1 MDIGT
6 GDGLFVYRCAQ
17 RNPQRFFI
25 GIDANR
31 RPLEKI
37 SEKIY
42 RRPAKGG
49 LTNALFVQAAVE
61 DLPAELNGIAS
72 EVQVQLPWGSLL
84 QGVAAGDEKVLRNL
98 RRICLANAELHVTIS
113 VDSER
118 DRSEW
123 ERLELPPISVNYIKN
138 DLAAKYWD
146 AGFRVVR
153 AEEIPMRDLS
163 TLKTSWAKKFHRSSS
178 RAFFRI
184 VSKAV
189 SIGQ

>member
-1 MDIGT
+1 VDIGT
-6 GDGLFVYRCAQ
+6 GDGLFVYRRAQ

-42 RRPAKGG
+42 RRAAKGG

-61 DLPAELNGIAS
+61 DLPAELDGIAT
-72 EVQVQLPWGSLL
+72 EVRVQFPWGSLL
-84 QGVAAGDEKVLRNL
+84 QGVAEGDKVVMRNL
-98 RRICLANAELHVTIS
+98 RRICCGNAELHVTIS

-123 ERLELPPISVNYIKN
+123 ERLGLPPISVDYIKN
-138 DLAAKYWD
+138 DLASKYRD
-146 AGFRVVR
+146 AGFRVVG
-153 AEEIPMRDLS
+153 AEEIPLRELS
-163 TLKTSWAKKFHRSSS
+163 TLNTSWAKRLHRSSS
-178 RAFFRI
+178 RVFFRI
-184 VSKAV
+184 VSKAL
-189 SIGQ
+189 SSGQ